1 MGVDRRAI
9 GGPSAKVYANGQEVG
24 WAENVSGSEDISN
37 RPVEVLGDIDAQ
49 ELVPVRRRAEFSAS
63 LVRIREEHVTKMG
76 IWPRG
81 GTVDVMRMPPLVFE
95 VVDDDGNPIERITG
109 CRSKSRRWSVDAGGI
124 YSENCSWDALR
135 SEPVL
140 GT

>member
-9 GGPSAKVYANGQEVG
+9 GGPSYRLLCNGTEVG
-24 WAENVSGSEDISN
+24 WAENVSGTEDITN
-37 RPVEVLGDIDAQ
+37 RPVEVLNNIDPE

-63 LVRIREEHVTKMG
+63 FVRIRKEHVSKMG
-76 IWPRG
+76 AWVRG
-81 GTVDVMRMPPLVFE
+81 NTAEVMNMPPLVFE
-95 VVDDDGNPIERITG
+95 GVDDDGNTIERIVG
-109 CRSKSRRWSVDAGGI
+109 CRSKQRRWQVDAAGL
-124 YSENCSWDALR
+124 YTEQCSWDAIR